1 MENIDELFEGHKKL
15 YKMMGIPNNNNKY
28 ANVASYIAFGHGMGF
43 SEMFSYIRQWFPVLK
58 CFVYGRQ
65 DNMLAEETL
74 NESAIYYC
82 HRRKFDEE
90 YETKVKNIM
99 K

>member
-1 MENIDELFEGHKKL
+1 
-15 YKMMGIPNNNNKY
+15 
-28 ANVASYIAFGHGMGF
+28 
-43 SEMFSYIRQWFPVLK
+43 MFSYIRQWFPVLK

-82 HRRKFDEE
+82 HKRKFDEE